1 MELSSR
7 PTGFR
12 PLAPRGGC
20 TSMGGRGVEPRSV
33 QGDTNPLPWPHSLL
47 PLLLS
52 PKAENRAPNA
62 VVSLAA
68 IVRTPHHVVAHQ
80 TLHLAPHCFALHY
93 HHVGLVV
100 ELRYR
105 VCCPVSFP
113 PELGPHGRSSSFLVV
128 DPHRSRF
135 PPFSIFSRGTR
146 SV

>member
-1 MELSSR
+1 VSSLEAFKAT
-7 PTGFR
+7 PTHCLG
-12 PLAPRGGC
+12 
-20 TSMGGRGVEPRSV
+20 
-33 QGDTNPLPWPHSLL
+33 PHSLL

-52 PKAENRAPNA
+52 PKVENRASNA

-68 IVRTPHHVVAHQ
+68 IVRMPHRVIAHQ
-80 TLHLAPHCFALHY
+80 TLHPAPHCFALHY

-113 PELGPHGRSSSFLVV
+113 PELGHHGWSSSFLVV
-128 DPHRSRF
+128 DPHRSHF
-135 PPFSIFSRGTR
+135 PPFLILSRGTR